1 MKFSNYLNSKYV
13 FTDIKANTKEE
24 VIEEIVNR
32 LMDKNPIHVSRKEE
46 VLNSILKREKKFLQP
61 WEMEYF
67 YLMQELKILMILF

>member
-32 LMDKNPIHVSRKEE
+32 LMDKKIPSMYQER
-46 VLNSILKREKKFLQP
+46 KKF
-61 WEMEYF
+61 
-67 YLMQELKILMILF
+67 